1 MHENEAQLLN
11 TLETVTREMAVT
23 RCSQDFRYL
32 WANQAYADWIRRPLN
47 EVVDRPILE
56 VLGRDAF
63 EALLPY
69 FNRVLTGETVR
80 YEQETTFQGIG
91 PRWISAIY
99 IPTLDAK
106 AVANGW
112 VAVVLDITE
121 RKRAEDARFRHT
133 AIVESFEDAII
144 SKNLDAMITSW
155 NTGAERMFGYTEAEV
170 LGQPITILIPP
181 ELRDEEDKILERLR
195 AGGRVEH
202 YETKRVTRAGQNIDV
217 SLTIGPIKDSAGR
230 VLGFCKIAQ
239 DIIQRKRV
247 EEAVKESEQRFRL
260 VADSAPVLMWMS
272 GTDKLCTYFNKPWL
286 DFTGRSI
293 EEELGNGWTEGVHS
307 DDLQQCLDIYT
318 QSFDRREEFRMEY
331 RLRRHDGEYRW
342 VFDIGVPRY
351 SQDRLFAGYIGS
363 CIDVTGRKTA
373 ELALR
378 EMNRALGDQTAL
390 LQAREELLTIFVK
403 NAPAGVAMFDG
414 DMRYLQVSDRWC
426 ADYSVESSQILG
438 RSHYEVFPDLPDRWK
453 EMNRRGLAGETL
465 RADEDRWDREGG
477 TKWVRWEIRPW
488 RNLDTSP
495 GGILIFAEDITHR
508 KQTEE
513 ALSGM
518 TRKLVEAQEQE
529 RARIARELH
538 DDVNQRVGALA
549 IELDHLADEHN
560 ELPLEVRNR
569 LHELVNQT
577 SEIAT
582 DLHALSHELHSSALD
597 YLGVARAMRSWC
609 KEFGKRRKL
618 EIDFK
623 VHHVPKLPQEISL
636 CLFRVLQEAV
646 QNAAKHSGA
655 KRIDVEL
662 AENSGEIHLIVSD
675 SGKGFDIESAM
686 RSRGLGITSM
696 QERVR
701 LVGGTIVIDSKPLVG
716 ATIHVCVP
724 FKGQHHFRKSAIKGQ
739 SLGARFHHDKRT
751 TPD

>member
-239 DIIQRKRV
+239 DITQRKRV

-518 TRKLVEAQEQE
+518 TRKLVEAQELE

-538 DDVNQRVGALA
+538 DDINQRLAVLA
-549 IELDHLADEHN
+549 IEVDRLRERNDLPREVQGN
-560 ELPLEVRNR
+560 LLELQNLTGDISSRVY
-569 LHELVNQT
+569 
-577 SEIAT
+577 
-582 DLHALSHELHSSALD
+582 ALSHELHSSTLDALG
-597 YLGVARAMRSWC
+597 LARGMKGWC
-609 KEFGKRRKL
+609 KEFGARQGM
-618 EIDFK
+618 EINFK
-623 VHHVPKLPQEISL
+623 SNELPRLSPDISL
-636 CLFRVLQEAV
+636 CLFRVVQEAL

-655 KRIDVEL
+655 KGIEVQLTEH
-662 AENSGEIHLIVSD
+662 AGEIHLVVSD
-675 SGKGFDIESAM
+675 SGKGFDIGAA
-686 RSRGLGITSM
+686 RRNGGLGLTSM

-701 LVGGTIVIDSKPLVG
+701 LIGGTLEIDSKPPAG
-716 ATIHVCVP
+716 TTIRVHVP
-724 FKGQHHFRKSAIKGQ
+724 FKVNKVQE
-739 SLGARFHHDKRT
+739 
-751 TPD
+751 